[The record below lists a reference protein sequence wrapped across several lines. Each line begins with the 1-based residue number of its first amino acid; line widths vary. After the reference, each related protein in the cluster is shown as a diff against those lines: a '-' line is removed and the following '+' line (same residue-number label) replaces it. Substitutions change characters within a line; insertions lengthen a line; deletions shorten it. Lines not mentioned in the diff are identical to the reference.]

1 MKQVLFGVLLTAL
14 GATVAI
20 SQVDTTGTRRPSYP
34 EPVGDNPANGTIG
47 GISMN
52 PVTRAV
58 ICSGIVSHE
67 PTDSLSQVPATT
79 GKVFFFTQI
88 KGMEGKTITHR
99 WLKDGSK
106 VADVKISI
114 PSNNYRCHSS
124 RSVSGKT
131 GYWTAQVID
140 SNGNKLKEVAFTVG
154 NASGE
159 TPLGMR

>member
-1 MKQVLFGVLLTAL
+1 MKHVLFGVALTAL

-34 EPVGDNPANGTIG
+34 DSMPNLQSDTPG
-47 GISMN
+47 GVSQEA
-52 PVTRAV
+52 VSRAV
-58 ICSGIVSHE
+58 ICTGIMNHE
-67 PTDSLSQVPATT
+67 PTDSVTQVPSTAS
-79 GKVFFFTQI
+79 KVFFFTEI
-88 KGMEGKTITHR
+88 NGMEGKTITHR

-106 VADVKISI
+106 IADIRISVA
-114 PSNNYRCHSS
+114 SNRYRCHSS
-124 RSVSGKT
+124 RTVSGKT
-131 GYWTAQVID
+131 GYWTAQVLD